1 MHSVS
6 SLRRF
11 VAGLAILFVA
21 VAIGASGG
29 SAPDPAQVA
38 AGQSEFRKT
47 CATCH
52 GQDAQGMPRLGKD
65 LHQNAFVR
73 GKSDSELV
81 AFIKQGRPASHPDN
95 ERKVDMPPKGG
106 NPALNEEQMQL
117 IVAYL
122 RSIQ

>member
-1 MHSVS
+1 MHSKS

-11 VAGLAILFVA
+11 VAGLGITI
-21 VAIGASGG
+21 VAITAGACGG
-29 SAPDPAQVA
+29 GAPDPEQVA
-38 AGQSEFRKT
+38 AGQAAFRKT

-52 GQDAQGMPRLGKD
+52 GPDAEGMPRLGKK
-65 LHQNAFVR
+65 LHDNAFVR
-73 GKSDSELV
+73 GRSDSELV
-81 AFIKQGRPASHPDN
+81 QFIKQGRPANHPDN

-106 NPALNEEQMQL
+106 NPALTEEQMQL

>member
-1 MHSVS
+1 MRIDRNLH
-6 SLRRF
+6 RRLAGAG
-11 VAGLAILFVA
+11 VAVLGLALA
-21 VAIGASGG
+21 ACGG
-29 SAPDPAQVA
+29 GGPDPEQVA
-38 AGQSEFRKT
+38 AGQAAFRKT

-52 GQDAQGMPRLGKD
+52 GQDAEGMPRLGKN
-65 LHQNAFVR
+65 LHENAFVR
-73 GKSDSELV
+73 GKSDVELV

-106 NPALNEEQMQL
+106 NPALTEEQMQL